1 MFEGPNVFNGTYY
14 RSLFKIKRMNVAA
27 IVSFPIVS
35 MFSLCFCKLK
45 ENFPLTIMTDFDNFI
60 FYKTKLNCRKM
71 L

>member
-1 MFEGPNVFNGTYY
+1 MFEGPIVFNRTYH
-14 RSLFKIKRMNVAA
+14 RSSFKKKKMNVAA

-45 ENFPLTIMTDFDNFI
+45 ENFPNTIMTDFDNSI
-60 FYKTKLNCRKM
+60 FYRTKLNCRDM